1 MSEQYILPVLGG
13 IVAYLLGSVSSSVW
27 IGRIFYNIDVRQKGS
42 GNAGATNT
50 IRVLGLKAGIIVLLI
65 DAFKAWAAVKLAP
78 FFAVPGISAD
88 AMINYGI
95 ILGVLA
101 VVGHVFPL
109 YTGFK
114 GGKGVA
120 SLVGMIIA
128 LLPYAFLAILA
139 WFVLVFIIFRFVSLA
154 SITSAILF
162 PFLVIFIFKETS
174 VSLMVLATLIAIFVP
189 LTHHKN
195 IKRLMKGEELKMSF
209 SKKKDN
215 NS

>member
-1 MSEQYILPVLGG
+1 MSEEYIMPVLGG

-78 FFAVPGISAD
+78 FFAIPGISAD
-88 AMINYGI
+88 GLINYGI

-209 SKKKDN
+209 AKKKDN
-215 NS
+215 IS

>member
-1 MSEQYILPVLGG
+1 MSEEYIMPVLGG

-78 FFAVPGISAD
+78 FFAIPGISAD
-88 AMINYGI
+88 GLINYGI

-114 GGKGVA
+114 GGEGVA

-209 SKKKDN
+209 AKKKDN
-215 NS
+215 IS